1 MTARRPKRQPK
12 RQPDI
17 IQDQPIIIR
26 KRWEFT
32 PEQQD
37 QAKHKWNELPLGE
50 GAWVTFPGKG
60 CTAVEQVGKR
70 TIAQATP
77 EEALAFLQEV
87 SSGGNIVLL
96 AKLGHFWTQEW
107 SADEKNRWIL
117 AVYEKAGVPPEGSPT
132 KSVCAAAPRT

>member
-1 MTARRPKRQPK
+1 MTARRPK

-37 QAKHKWNELPLGE
+37 QAKHKWNELPPGE

-60 CTAVEQVGKR
+60 CTAVEQVAKR

-96 AKLGHFWTQEW
+96 AKLGHFWTKEW
-107 SADEKNRWIL
+107 SGDEKTCWIL
-117 AVYEKAGVPPEGSPT
+117 AVYEKAGVSPEGSPT
-132 KSVCAAAPRT
+132 RSVCPAAPRT